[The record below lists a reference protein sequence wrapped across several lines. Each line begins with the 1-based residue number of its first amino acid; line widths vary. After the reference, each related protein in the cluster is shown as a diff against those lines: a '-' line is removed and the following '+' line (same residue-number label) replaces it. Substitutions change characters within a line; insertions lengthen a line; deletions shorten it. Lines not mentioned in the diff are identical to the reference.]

1 MRFLFDQCLS
11 PDFAQA
17 LAAVGHDIVHVRN
30 RGMQRAGDPE
40 VLQLARSE
48 GRILVS
54 ADTDF
59 GTILAQTSAIRAVG
73 HHLPPH
79 DRSAAGRAGCA
90 AGRQPPGDHRSAPRR
105 QRRRRRRG
113 SLASAP
119 TPHHRIAAR

>member
-17 LAAVGHDIVHVRN
+17 LAAVGHDIVHVRD

-59 GTILAQTSAIRAVG
+59 GTILAQTSAIRPSVIIFRRTTGRRPAEQAALLVAN
-73 HHLPPH
+73 LPAITEALH
-79 DRSAAGRAGCA
+79 AGSVVVVEEARL
-90 AGRQPPGDHRSAPRR
+90 RVRR
-105 QRRRRRRG
+105 
-113 SLASAP
+113 LP
-119 TPHHRIAAR
+119 IIA